1 MGDAGVDDNIV
12 TQVNYDHNEGLDSDN
27 DGSINDN
34 IAWMIIWLASV
45 TFFLCFPVIFSER
58 RRRLWMRRIRERRW
72 ISHDEFEE
80 EEPDWYTL
88 SQRQRQEERRQ
99 ELETQHRQFQVSR
112 TQADEIREQF
122 LMVQLEKFTMVRRQM
137 HMRGRCDVMI
147 WSAGLSSIRTQSLD
161 APNLI
166 RAH

>member
-1 MGDAGVDDNIV
+1 MSSSDLLLGDAGVDDTIV

-45 TFFLCFPVIFSER
+45 TFFLCFPVIFNER
-58 RRRLWMRRIRERRW
+58 RRRLWIRRIRERRW

-122 LMVQLEKFTMVRRQM
+122 LMVQLEKFTMVRRYVRQM
-137 HMRGRCDVMI
+137 
-147 WSAGLSSIRTQSLD
+147 
-161 APNLI
+161 
-166 RAH
+166 